1 MEWIEDISISGLVFA
16 KFHLVTTAELLVDE
30 LSNERVLSQL
40 EVIRKRADSVFWL
53 TEDTQWW
60 RHTTSEY
67 FCIQELYR
75 IFDPQG
81 VSNSVLTPCDYQIS
95 RG

>member
-30 LSNERVLSQL
+30 FSNERVLGQL

-53 TEDTQWW
+53 TEDTHWW

-67 FCIQELYR
+67 FCIQEL
-75 IFDPQG
+75 
-81 VSNSVLTPCDYQIS
+81 
-95 RG
+95 